1 MYNFILGTQ
10 MKIGFSLG
18 RCIRDIVMGKI
29 SEDEVAF
36 VITSTCIREIDQLA
50 PVIKDYMSR
59 DDYLYGLDEAECQ
72 QVAQNLWDKSKLIQP
87 RREGIHRHKQ
97 PANSIWVDIFPTE
110 FSSNQATRKAWD
122 HYRLMLQMTDNID
135 NEALETFK

>member
-1 MYNFILGTQ
+1 

-18 RCIRDIVMGKI
+18 RCIRDIVMRKI

-36 VITSTCIREIDQLA
+36 IITATCIRDIEGLA
-50 PVIKDYMSR
+50 PVISDYMLRSE
-59 DDYLYGLDEAECQ
+59 YLAGLNEEECQ
-72 QVAQNLWDKSKLIQP
+72 RVAQNLWNSNKLIQP

-110 FSSNQATRKAWD
+110 LSGNNAVKTAWD
-122 HYRLMLQMTDNID
+122 SYRFMLHMTENID
-135 NEALETFK
+135 NESMEVFK

>member
-1 MYNFILGTQ
+1 

-36 VITSTCIREIDQLA
+36 IITATCIREPEQLD
-50 PVIKDYMSR
+50 PVIQDYMYR
-59 DDYLYGLDEAECQ
+59 GDYLEGLDEQECIR
-72 QVAQNLWDKSKLIQP
+72 VAHSLCDSNKLIQP

-97 PANSIWVDIFPTE
+97 PENSIWVDMFPTE
-110 FSSNQATRKAWD
+110 LSTNESVKKAWD
-122 HYRLMLQMTDNID
+122 SYRFMLHMTENVDT
-135 NEALETFK
+135 EATEAFK

>member
-1 MYNFILGTQ
+1 

-18 RCIRDIVMGKI
+18 RCVRDIVMGKI

-36 VITSTCIREIDQLA
+36 IIGATCIREKEQLDH
-50 PVIKDYMSR
+50 VIEDYMFRS
-59 DDYLYGLDEAECQ
+59 DYLEGLDEAECKR
-72 QVAQNLWDKSKLIQP
+72 VAQSLWDTNKLIQP

-97 PANSIWVDIFPTE
+97 PANSVWVDMFPTE
-110 FSSNQATRKAWD
+110 CTDNPAVKTAWD
-122 HYRLMLQMTDNID
+122 NYRFMLHMTENVD

>member
-1 MYNFILGTQ
+1 

-36 VITSTCIREIDQLA
+36 IITATCIREPEQLA
-50 PVIKDYMSR
+50 PVIADYSLR
-59 DDYLYGLDEAECQ
+59 HDYLAGLDVVECLR
-72 QVAQNLWDKSKLIQP
+72 VAKSLWDSNKLIQP

-97 PANSIWVDIFPTE
+97 PENSIWVDMFPTE
-110 FSSNQATRKAWD
+110 CSDNPAVKTAWD
-122 HYRLMLQMTDNID
+122 AYRFMLHMTENVDT
-135 NEALETFK
+135 EALETFK

>member
-1 MYNFILGTQ
+1 

-36 VITSTCIREIDQLA
+36 IITATCIREVEQLG
-50 PVIKDYMSR
+50 PVIQDYMYR
-59 DDYLYGLDEAECQ
+59 NDYLAGLDEAECQ
-72 QVAQNLWDKSKLIQP
+72 RVALSLWNNNKLIQP

-97 PANSIWVDIFPTE
+97 PANSIWVDMFPTE
-110 FSSNQATRKAWD
+110 LSESEAVRKTWD
-122 HYRLMLQMTDNID
+122 AYRFMLHMTENVDV
-135 NEALETFK
+135 EALETFR